1 MFLHYSTLHAVSSIW
16 VNYFLSNHLL
26 SYVYLIR
33 HYLKMLSVTQTAA
46 SNCELGMINECWVSW
61 TEFKLL

>member
-1 MFLHYSTLHAVSSIW
+1 
-16 VNYFLSNHLL
+16 
-26 SYVYLIR
+26 
-33 HYLKMLSVTQTAA
+33 MLSVTQTAA